1 MASLLDLDNFSRLWG
16 IGAVLPVWDNCNPSL
31 IKPDRCIDVWY
42 LAPGDYGRWIVAQ
55 RIRSH

>member
-1 MASLLDLDNFSRLWG
+1 MASLDNFSRLWG

-42 LAPGDYGRWIVAQ
+42 LAPGDYGTWIVAQ